1 MKSLRAAID
10 RLVLGRGRVAKGWLQ
25 CQHYEKRGGTELHCA
40 DHAIYSVESGYFVYK
55 PDDVYPMAALW
66 LEKAQPGYQHYNDAR
81 GRTQG
86 EVVAMFDRA
95 IALAR
100 ASAAEAYEKAV
111 LDALLA
117 AAQEH
122 KAVVR
127 SKFARV
133 CELAD

>member
-40 DHAIYSVESGYFVYK
+40 DHAIYSADCGHFVYK
-55 PDDVYPMAALW
+55 PDEVYPEAALW
-66 LEKAQPGYQHYNDAR
+66 LTKAQPGYQHYNDAR

-100 ASAAEAYEKAV
+100 SSLKAAAEAYEKAV
-111 LDALLA
+111 LDDI
-117 AAQEH
+117 
-122 KAVVR
+122 R
-127 SKFARV
+127 SEFARV
-133 CELAD
+133 CEDVG

>member
-40 DHAIYSVESGYFVYK
+40 DHAIYSADSGYFVYV
-55 PDDVYPMAALW
+55 PDAVYPEAALW
-66 LEKAQPGYQHYNDAR
+66 LTKAQPGYQHFNDTP
-81 GRTQG
+81 GRTQA

-100 ASAAEAYEKAV
+100 ASAAEAYEKVV

-127 SKFARV
+127 NKFARV
-133 CELAD
+133 CEDVG